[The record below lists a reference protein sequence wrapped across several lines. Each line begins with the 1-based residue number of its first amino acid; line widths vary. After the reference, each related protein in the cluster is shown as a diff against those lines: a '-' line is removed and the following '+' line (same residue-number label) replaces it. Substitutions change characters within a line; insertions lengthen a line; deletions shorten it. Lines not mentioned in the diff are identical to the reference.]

1 MEAEAELSSKLF
13 LATFLIRDRS
23 QIWKPGFLV
32 QRLRCDVAC
41 KARGSCRHS
50 CSQIHLLSTTT
61 TAAAAADLTV
71 SRAFVREFR
80 LSIESPKFTMD
91 YLDNPSLANTSGR
104 SLSDKQ
110 NHSRNYAPPPNRHSS
125 REYTSLGEED
135 ISRNGSEGA
144 KNPRAVSDVSS
155 YLLDESLGSKK
166 RYAEWGIHWF
176 RNPLKLPL
184 LTLCGTAL
192 AIGHH
197 LTFAS
202 FNGKIVSESLY
213 MSQTAVKQIGNVFVF
228 LVLAAFKSVI
238 NDSYNQYIWMIV
250 RRDSFKVQTL
260 NKAFSLPT
268 SPFSFFSL
276 DLLQSAKLGFLL
288 GIFSWYVLFIRSAA
302 ASFTWSV
309 HITKRTNEIPCFK
322 ASGTSP

>member
-1 MEAEAELSSKLF
+1 M
-13 LATFLIRDRS
+13 ATFFIRDRS

-32 QRLRCDVAC
+32 QIRRYDVAC

-50 CSQIHLLSTTT
+50 CSQIHLLSTA
-61 TAAAAADLTV
+61 TAAAAAGSKL
-71 SRAFVREFR
+71 SRAFVREFG
-80 LSIESPKFTMD
+80 LSIESSKFTMD
-91 YLDNPSLANTSGR
+91 YLGNPSLANTSDD

-110 NHSRNYAPPPNRHSS
+110 NHSRNIALPTNRHSS
-125 REYTSLGEED
+125 LEYTSLGEED
-135 ISRNGSEGA
+135 ISRHGSDGA
-144 KNPRAVSDVSS
+144 NNPRGVSDVSS
-155 YLLDESLGSKK
+155 YLLDGSLGSKK

-197 LTFAS
+197 LTFAR

-213 MSQTAVKQIGNVFVF
+213 VSQTAVKQIGNVLVF
-228 LVLAAFKSVI
+228 LVLASFKSVI

-288 GIFSWYVLFIRSAA
+288 GIFSWYVPFICLNLFFIRSSAREEK
-302 ASFTWSV
+302 
-309 HITKRTNEIPCFK
+309 TKSQRDICCL
-322 ASGTSP
+322 TSCCTLYISSKPS